1 MATRGDDG
9 GSSIWRGVRHLIFG
23 EDSEPTLREE
33 IEEAIDEAEE
43 SEGSG
48 PAGDLG
54 AAERQMLRNLLHFG
68 DETAGDI
75 CVTRGDIMAVPSD
88 ISFDDLVRAFV
99 DAGHS
104 RLPVY
109 SESLDQVIGMVHI
122 KDVFLAKVE
131 PERDRSLQA
140 LMREPL
146 FVPES
151 MGAIELLARMRAER
165 IHLAIVVDEFG
176 GTEGLVTIE
185 DVVEEIVGDI
195 EDEHDDAEA
204 AMLTLLDDGVWEADA
219 RVELEELA
227 QTVDRRL
234 SSDEDEVDTLGGLVF
249 LLAGHIPAK
258 GECVTHPSGWKLEA
272 VDSDPRRII
281 RVRLHAPEGETQP
294 DSFLAN
300 RFSGFAIALNSSALP
315 AGSRKNIVAC
325 SPGWPSN
332 RTVGGIT
339 KSTPAPSSRPASVL
353 HWSIGSTI
361 PKCGTGTSS
370 PSTGLVARTRAASGA
385 R

>member
-1 MATRGDDG
+1 MATRQDEG
-9 GSSIWRGVRHLIFG
+9 GSRIWRGMRHLIFG

-43 SEGSG
+43 SQGSHAV
-48 PAGDLG
+48 AGDLTPT
-54 AAERQMLRNLLHFG
+54 ERQMLRNLLHFG
-68 DETAGDI
+68 EQTAGDI
-75 CVTRGDIMAVPSD
+75 CVTRGDIMAVSSN
-88 ISFDDLVRAFV
+88 ISFDDLIRAFA

-109 SESLDQVIGMVHI
+109 GESLDEVVGMVHI
-122 KDVFLAKVE
+122 KDVFMANVDASK
-131 PERDRSLQA
+131 DRSLAA

-151 MGAIELLARMRAER
+151 MGVLELLARMRSQR

-185 DVVEEIVGDI
+185 DVVEEIVGEI
-195 EDEHDDAEA
+195 EDEHDEAEQG
-204 AMLTLLDDGVWEADA
+204 MLTMLDDGLWEADA

-227 QTVDRRL
+227 NSVDPRL
-234 SSDEDEVDTLGGLVF
+234 SSEEDEVDTLGGLVF

-281 RVRLHAPEGETQP
+281 RVRLHAPDPQDR
-294 DSFLAN
+294 DS
-300 RFSGFAIALNSSALP
+300 
-315 AGSRKNIVAC
+315 
-325 SPGWPSN
+325 
-332 RTVGGIT
+332 
-339 KSTPAPSSRPASVL
+339 
-353 HWSIGSTI
+353 
-361 PKCGTGTSS
+361 
-370 PSTGLVARTRAASGA
+370 
-385 R
+385 